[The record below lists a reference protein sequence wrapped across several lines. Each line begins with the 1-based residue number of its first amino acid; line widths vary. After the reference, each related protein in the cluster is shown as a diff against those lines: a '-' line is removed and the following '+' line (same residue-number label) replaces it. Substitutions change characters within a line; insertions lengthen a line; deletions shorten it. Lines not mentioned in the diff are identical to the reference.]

1 MSKASKAIA
10 LLLLPLSI
18 IFLGFH
24 GCDQD
29 ADGYATTRSSSG
41 GSGFWYFGRSSSYGR
56 SSYSSGSSI
65 GSRSSFSSGTSRGG
79 FGSHGSSSS

>member
-10 LLLLPLSI
+10 LMLLPLSI

-24 GCDQD
+24 GCDED

-41 GSGFWYFGRSSSYGR
+41 GTGGGYFWGRSYGR
-56 SSYSSGSSI
+56 SGYYSGSS

-79 FGSHGSSSS
+79 FGSHGGSIGS

>member
-1 MSKASKAIA
+1 MSKASKSIA

-18 IFLGFH
+18 IFLGYH

-29 ADGYATTRSSSG
+29 ADGYATTRSSSS
-41 GSGFWYFGRSSSYGR
+41 GSSFWYWGR
-56 SSYSSGSSI
+56 SSYYGRSGYSSGGSS

>member
-18 IFLGFH
+18 VFLGYR

-29 ADGYATTRSSSG
+29 PDGYATTRSSSG
-41 GSGFWYFGRSSSYGR
+41 GSSSGYFWGRSSYGR
-56 SSYSSGSSI
+56 SGYSTGSH
-65 GSRSSFSSGTSRGG
+65 SSFSSGTSRGG
-79 FGSHGSSSS
+79 FGSHGGSSS

>member
-10 LLLLPLSI
+10 LMLLPLSI
-18 IFLGFH
+18 IFLGYH

-41 GSGFWYFGRSSSYGR
+41 GSSGGYFWGRSSYGR
-56 SSYSSGSSI
+56 SGFSSGS
-65 GSRSSFSSGTSRGG
+65 GSHSSFSSGTSRGG
-79 FGSHGSSSS
+79 FGSHGGSFGS

>member
-10 LLLLPLSI
+10 LLLLPLSV

-24 GCDQD
+24 GCEDD
-29 ADGYATTRSSSG
+29 DSYATTRSFSG
-41 GSGFWYFGRSSSYGR
+41 GSHGWFFGRSSYYGG
-56 SSYSSGSSI
+56 SSYSGG

-79 FGSHGSSSS
+79 FGSHGGSFGS